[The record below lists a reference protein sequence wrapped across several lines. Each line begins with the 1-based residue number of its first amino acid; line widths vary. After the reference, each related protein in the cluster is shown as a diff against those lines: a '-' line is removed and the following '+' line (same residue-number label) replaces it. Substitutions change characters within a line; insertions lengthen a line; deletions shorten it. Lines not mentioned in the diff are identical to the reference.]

1 VVLLVQFRHVLPPEE
16 VRGMGWRP
24 RKVSRRE
31 LGGIFIP
38 RSVSFHR
45 LVSRRRRR
53 AYHGERRDVR
63 QALEPCFEF
72 VSEELHVLYDI
83 LVRPFTRR
91 EVLHERK
98 ELSDQHR
105 WQIGG
110 RRLRDEVLN
119 HPRRDEYEVVT
130 RQRRVMRNCSRGASL
145 C

>member
-1 VVLLVQFRHVLPPEE
+1 
-16 VRGMGWRP
+16 M
-24 RKVSRRE
+24 
-31 LGGIFIP
+31 
-38 RSVSFHR
+38 
-45 LVSRRRRR
+45 
-53 AYHGERRDVR
+53 GERRDVR

-72 VSEELHVLYDI
+72 VSEELYVLQDI

-110 RRLRDEVLN
+110 WCLRDEVLN
-119 HPRRDEYEVVT
+119 HPRRDEYDVVT
-130 RQRRVMRNCSRGASL
+130 KTAQIYAKNCSRGASL